1 MKATRQFRPIR
12 RVGFLVTAA
21 MSSLAVVACA
31 SGQPTRT
38 PDIEATIAAALEATV
53 AARFRITFTPEP
65 GGFWRPILDPP
76 PGPDGK
82 YPAGTEVKIRAFLQL
97 SHSRFVRWEGDASG
111 TTVET
116 SVIVDR
122 DLRIHAVLLHIGTAT
137 AVPPARAE

>member
-1 MKATRQFRPIR
+1 MKATEQFRPIR
-12 RVGFLVTAA
+12 RLGLLVMAA

-31 SGQPTRT
+31 SGQPTRI
-38 PDIEATIAAALEATV
+38 PDIEATIAAAVEATI
-53 AARFRITFTPEP
+53 AARFKITFTP
-65 GGFWRPILDPP
+65 GLWRPILDPP

-82 YPAGTEVKIRAFLQL
+82 YPAGTEVKIRALLQL
-97 SHSRFVRWEGDASG
+97 SHSRFVRREGDASG

-122 DLRIHAVLLHIGTAT
+122 DLRIDAVLLQIGTAT